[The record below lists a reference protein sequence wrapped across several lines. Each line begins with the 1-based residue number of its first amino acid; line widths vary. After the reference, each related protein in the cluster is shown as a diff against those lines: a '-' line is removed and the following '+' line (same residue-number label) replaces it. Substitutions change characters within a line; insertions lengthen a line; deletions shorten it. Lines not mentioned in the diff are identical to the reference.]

1 MWVGYGQE
9 KEAPAWVLWAS
20 PLIGD
25 STCPV
30 VIFHSGKEKTE
41 MKILIVVITA
51 SFLLASITQADS
63 FRCGSRVVSTG
74 DSKADVIIKCGP
86 PDYSEVTSVEAT
98 GSSVIKIESFYYN
111 CGEGRFTRVLIFRG
125 STLVGIRSSGNYGSG
140 PQRCE

>member
-1 MWVGYGQE
+1 
-9 KEAPAWVLWAS
+9 
-20 PLIGD
+20 
-25 STCPV
+25 
-30 VIFHSGKEKTE
+30 
-41 MKILIVVITA
+41 MKIFIAVMVPF
-51 SFLLASITQADS
+51 FLLASIAQADS

-98 GSSVIKIESFYYN
+98 SSSVIKIESFYYN

-125 STLVGIRSSGNYGSG
+125 SILVGIRSSGNYGSG